1 MPISRT
7 LKRAPIAATIH
18 MSRGGDFEILNAS
31 HNGTAYNSQIP
42 NPKGIQIS
50 ISKIPTVSRMMKI
63 DQSFLRKMDWLMAL
77 SSGEPDQTER
87 NLETYSD
94 ERRSPEEK
102 SCTEPRND

>member
-1 MPISRT
+1 
-7 LKRAPIAATIH
+7 
-18 MSRGGDFEILNAS
+18 
-31 HNGTAYNSQIP
+31 
-42 NPKGIQIS
+42 
-50 ISKIPTVSRMMKI
+50 MKI